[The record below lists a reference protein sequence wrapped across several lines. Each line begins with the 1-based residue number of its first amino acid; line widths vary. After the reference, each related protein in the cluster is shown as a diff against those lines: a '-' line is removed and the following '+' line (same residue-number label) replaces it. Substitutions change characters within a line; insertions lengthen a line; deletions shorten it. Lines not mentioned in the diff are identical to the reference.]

1 MSGSPHASSPQVVQR
16 ALLPC
21 SGKVFPARVA
31 VNQADDDV
39 PHDRTPLF
47 DPSVLIPAIRFP
59 VSSRDHENGF
69 VGATEWFRGLC
80 TMKQLH
86 GFAITAVRTSA
97 LLAVWCRAQR
107 GQAEYDRL
115 AALYQCWTLKS
126 PARFCLQR
134 SCQGSMPL
142 SVSLGVNLGTRFRP
156 GEPTAG
162 SGSHQSPSR
171 SKNQAACRIRTSRPK
186 ACASQSS

>member
-1 MSGSPHASSPQVVQR
+1 VVQC

-21 SGKVFPARVA
+21 SGKAFPARVA

-115 AALYQCWTLKS
+115 AALCINAGHSNPQQGFVCRGRAKVRCHSALVWELIWEPDFGRVSQQPVPDPTNRRHDQKTRQLAGYAPHDRRRVRAS
-126 PARFCLQR
+126 PREIC
-134 SCQGSMPL
+134 
-142 SVSLGVNLGTRFRP
+142 
-156 GEPTAG
+156 
-162 SGSHQSPSR
+162 
-171 SKNQAACRIRTSRPK
+171 
-186 ACASQSS
+186 